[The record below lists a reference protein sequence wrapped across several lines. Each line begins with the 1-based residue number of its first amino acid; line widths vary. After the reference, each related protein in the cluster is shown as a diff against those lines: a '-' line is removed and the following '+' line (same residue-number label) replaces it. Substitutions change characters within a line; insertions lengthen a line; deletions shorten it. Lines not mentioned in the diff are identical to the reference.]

1 MIKIST
7 LLFDC
12 GMQVGIGFKN
22 EEDSSRCAMIFR
34 TPEAAELFQ
43 AEFNQQMDQI
53 IAECREEIRL
63 GKLKFPPREEQ

>member
-43 AEFNQQMDQI
+43 AKFNQKMNQI

-63 GKLKFPPREEQ
+63 GKLKFPPKEE